1 MRRTT
6 MLAMAIAALG
16 VGPALA
22 QAPAPAAKPTI
33 PQICTTCH
41 KAQPNAVQGI
51 FENVAFKSQ
60 AIQLKIDAHTEIV
73 RFDPKTIKVVDG
85 GVVKPGEALRDI
97 AKNREARIDY
107 VEKDGAKLAT
117 QISFKGPIKIAPE
130 KLSNY
135 AEVERLVALGPEKG
149 NYTLIDSRPLPRLQE
164 GTIPTAI
171 NLPYPAWDK
180 FVDRLP
186 KDKNRFTIFFCQGVT
201 CMMSPNSLLKAE
213 ALGYTNVKV
222 YREGYPEWLERN
234 IGVIA
239 APHLKEA
246 WIDKQIPHVLVDAR
260 PASTAA
266 EGAIPGAVSVPP
278 SKVRAAVAGFPDP
291 KLKAPI
297 MVYDVDGG
305 NAALE
310 VARVIKEAGQPNV
323 TVIGGGFDA
332 WKSAKGPV
340 VTGTLPTQGGLRAE
354 AASRLDPQRRVHQAR
369 QRDARRRAHP
379 RRAQPRR
386 SERRHD
392 QGRDADSGRGPAR
405 ADGRSAEGQADHHPL
420 LDRHPR
426 RDGVPQAEA
435 GGLQRRLPLRRARRQ
450 EGRHVQGDRE
460 LAARAGR
467 GALRAGCA
475 RG

>member
-1 MRRTT
+1 MTRTT
-6 MLAMAIAALG
+6 LLVSALVALG

-22 QAPAPAAKPTI
+22 QAPAPATRPVI

-60 AIQLKIDAHTEIV
+60 SIQLKIDAHTEIV
-73 RFDPKTIKVVDG
+73 RFDPKTIKVVDS

-135 AEVERLVALGPEKG
+135 AEVERLVALGPEQGK
-149 NYTLIDSRPLPRLQE
+149 YTLIDSRPLPRVQE

-186 KDKNRFTIFFCQGVT
+186 KDRNRFTIFFCQGVT

-222 YREGYPEWLERN
+222 YREGYPEWLEKN

-278 SKVRAAVAGFPDP
+278 SKVREAVAGFPSP

-297 MVYDVDGG
+297 MVYDGEGG
-305 NAALE
+305 NAALS
-310 VARVIKEAGQPNV
+310 VARVIKESGQPNV
-323 TVIGGGFDA
+323 AVIVGGIDA
-332 WKSAKGPV
+332 WNTAEYAV
-340 VTGTLPTQGGLRAE
+340 MTGTLPTQVAYVPKPRPGSIPNDEFVKLAKATPADVIILDVRNTDEANAGMIKGAVLIPDEDLLARMGEVPKDKRIITHCSTGIRAE
-354 AASRLDPQRRVHQAR
+354 MAYHKLKQAGYNAGFLYAGLDVKKNGEFKVTPN
-369 QRDARRRAHP
+369 
-379 RRAQPRR
+379 
-386 SERRHD
+386 
-392 QGRDADSGRGPAR
+392 
-405 ADGRSAEGQADHHPL
+405 
-420 LDRHPR
+420 
-426 RDGVPQAEA
+426 
-435 GGLQRRLPLRRARRQ
+435 
-450 EGRHVQGDRE
+450 
-460 LAARAGR
+460 
-467 GALRAGCA
+467 
-475 RG
+475 

>member
-1 MRRTT
+1 MTHTT
-6 MLAMAIAALG
+6 LLVSALIALG

-60 AIQLKIDAHTEIV
+60 SIQLKIDAHTEIV

-107 VEKDGAKLAT
+107 VDKDGTKLAT
-117 QISFKGPIKIAPE
+117 QISFKGPIKIAPD

-135 AEVERLVALGPEKG
+135 AEIERLVALGPEKG
-149 NYTLIDSRPLPRLQE
+149 NYTLIDSRPLPRVQE

-186 KDKNRFTIFFCQGVT
+186 KDKSRFTVFFCQGVT

-222 YREGYPEWLERN
+222 YREGYPEWLEKN
-234 IGVIA
+234 VGVIA

-278 SKVRAAVAGFPDP
+278 SRVRTAVAGFPDP

-297 MVYDVDGG
+297 MVYDGEGG
-305 NAALE
+305 NAALQ
-310 VARVIKEAGQPNV
+310 VARVIKESGQPNV

-332 WKSAKGPV
+332 WKSAKNAV
-340 VTGTLPTQGGLRAE
+340 VTGALPTQVAYVPKPRPGSIPNEEFIKLATTTPGDVLILDVRNSDEANAGMIKGAVLIPDEDLLARIGELPKDKRIIAHCSTGVRAE
-354 AASRLDPQRRVHQAR
+354 MAYHKLKQAGYNAGFLYAVLDVKKNGEFKVTPN
-369 QRDARRRAHP
+369 
-379 RRAQPRR
+379 
-386 SERRHD
+386 
-392 QGRDADSGRGPAR
+392 
-405 ADGRSAEGQADHHPL
+405 
-420 LDRHPR
+420 
-426 RDGVPQAEA
+426 
-435 GGLQRRLPLRRARRQ
+435 
-450 EGRHVQGDRE
+450 
-460 LAARAGR
+460 
-467 GALRAGCA
+467 
-475 RG
+475 

>member
-1 MRRTT
+1 MRRITI
-6 MLAMAIAALG
+6 LAAAL
-16 VGPALA
+16 VALGTGTAFA

-41 KAQPNAVQGI
+41 KAQPDAVQGI

-60 AIQLKIDAHTEIV
+60 SIQLKIDAHTEIV
-73 RFDPKTIKVVDG
+73 RFDPRTLKVVDG
-85 GVVKPGEALRDI
+85 GVAKPAEALRDI

-117 QISFKGPIKIAPE
+117 RISFKGPIKIAPE

-135 AEVERLVALGPEKG
+135 AEIERLVALGPEQGK
-149 NYTLIDSRPLPRLQE
+149 YTLIDSRPLPRVQE

-180 FVDRLP
+180 FVDRLG
-186 KDKNRFTIFFCQGVT
+186 KDKGRFTIFFCQGVT

-222 YREGYPEWLERN
+222 YREGYPEWLEKN
-234 IGVIA
+234 VGVIA

-246 WIDKQIPHVLVDAR
+246 WIDKQIPHVLIDAR

-278 SKVRAAVAGFPDP
+278 SRVRTAVAGFPDP

-297 MVYDVDGG
+297 MVYDSDGG
-305 NAALE
+305 DAALQ
-310 VARVIKEAGQPNV
+310 VARVIKESGQPNV

-332 WKSAKGPV
+332 WKGAKNAV
-340 VTGTLPTQGGLRAE
+340 VTGALPTQIAYAPKPRPGSIPNEEFVRLATATPGDVIILDVRNSDEANAGMIKGAVLIPDEDLLARMGELPKDKRIIAHCSTGVRAE
-354 AASRLDPQRRVHQAR
+354 MAYHKLKQAGYNAGFLYAVLDVKKN
-369 QRDARRRAHP
+369 
-379 RRAQPRR
+379 
-386 SERRHD
+386 
-392 QGRDADSGRGPAR
+392 
-405 ADGRSAEGQADHHPL
+405 GQFKVTPN
-420 LDRHPR
+420 
-426 RDGVPQAEA
+426 
-435 GGLQRRLPLRRARRQ
+435 
-450 EGRHVQGDRE
+450 
-460 LAARAGR
+460 
-467 GALRAGCA
+467 
-475 RG
+475 

>member
-1 MRRTT
+1 MTRTT
-6 MLAMAIAALG
+6 LLVSALIALG

-22 QAPAPAAKPTI
+22 QAPAPAAKPVI
-33 PQICTTCH
+33 PQVCLNCH
-41 KAQPNAVQGI
+41 KAQPNALQGV

-60 AIQLKIDAHTEIV
+60 SIQLKIDAHTEIV
-73 RFDPKTIKVVDG
+73 RFDPKTIKVVDA

-135 AEVERLVALGPEKG
+135 AEIERLVALGPEQGK
-149 NYTLIDSRPLPRLQE
+149 YTLIDSRPLPRVQE

-186 KDKNRFTIFFCQGVT
+186 ADKSRFTIFFCQGVT
-201 CMMSPNSLLKAE
+201 CMMSPNSLQKAE

-222 YREGYPEWLERN
+222 YREGYPEWLEKN

-278 SKVRAAVAGFPDP
+278 SRVRAAVAGFPAP

-297 MVYDVDGG
+297 IVYDGDGG
-305 NAALE
+305 KSALD
-310 VARVIKEAGQPNV
+310 VARVIKESGQPNV
-323 TVIGGGFDA
+323 TVISGGIDA
-332 WKSAKGPV
+332 WKNAKNAV
-340 VTGTLPTQGGLRAE
+340 VTGALPTQVAYVPKPRPGSIPNDEFVTLAKATPADVLILDVRNPDEANAGMIKGALLIPDEDLQARIGEVPKTKRIITHCSTGVRAE
-354 AASRLDPQRRVHQAR
+354 MAYHKLKAAGYNVGFLYAVLDVKK
-369 QRDARRRAHP
+369 
-379 RRAQPRR
+379 
-386 SERRHD
+386 
-392 QGRDADSGRGPAR
+392 
-405 ADGRSAEGQADHHPL
+405 DGTFKVTAN
-420 LDRHPR
+420 
-426 RDGVPQAEA
+426 
-435 GGLQRRLPLRRARRQ
+435 
-450 EGRHVQGDRE
+450 
-460 LAARAGR
+460 
-467 GALRAGCA
+467 
-475 RG
+475 

>member
-6 MLAMAIAALG
+6 ILATALVAFG
-16 VGPALA
+16 VGPAFA

-33 PQICTTCH
+33 PQICTSCH

-73 RFDPKTIKVVDG
+73 RFDPKTLKVVDG
-85 GVVKPGEALRDI
+85 GVAKPAEALRDI
-97 AKNREARIDY
+97 AKNREARVDY
-107 VEKDGAKLAT
+107 VDKDGAKLAT

-130 KLSNY
+130 KLSSY
-135 AEVERLVALGPEKG
+135 AEVERLVALGPDKG
-149 NYTLIDSRPLPRLQE
+149 NYTLIDSRPLPRVQE

-186 KDKNRFTIFFCQGVT
+186 MDKNRFTIFFCQGVT
-201 CMMSPNSLLKAE
+201 CMMSPNSLSKAE
-213 ALGYTNVKV
+213 ALGYTKVKV
-222 YREGYPEWLERN
+222 YREGYPEWLEKN

-239 APHLKEA
+239 APHLREA

-297 MVYDVDGG
+297 MVYDSDGG
-305 NAALE
+305 DAALL

-323 TVIGGGFDA
+323 TIVGGGFDA
-332 WKSAKGPV
+332 WKAAKNPV
-340 VTGTLPTQGGLRAE
+340 ATGALPTQVAYAPKPRPGSIPNDEFAKLASATPADVLILDVRNADEANAGMIKGAMLIPDEDLVARMAEVPKNKRIITHCSTGIRAE
-354 AASRLDPQRRVHQAR
+354 MAYHKLKQAGYSVGFLYAALDVKK
-369 QRDARRRAHP
+369 
-379 RRAQPRR
+379 
-386 SERRHD
+386 
-392 QGRDADSGRGPAR
+392 
-405 ADGRSAEGQADHHPL
+405 DGTFKVTPN
-420 LDRHPR
+420 
-426 RDGVPQAEA
+426 
-435 GGLQRRLPLRRARRQ
+435 
-450 EGRHVQGDRE
+450 
-460 LAARAGR
+460 
-467 GALRAGCA
+467 
-475 RG
+475 

>member
-1 MRRTT
+1 MRRIR
-6 MLAMAIAALG
+6 MLAVAIAALG
-16 VGPALA
+16 AGPALA

-260 PASTAA
+260 PVSTAV

-278 SKVRAAVAGFPDP
+278 SKVRAAVAGFPDR

-297 MVYDVDGG
+297 MVYDGDGG
-305 NAALE
+305 NTALT

-323 TVIGGGFDA
+323 TVIGGGIDA
-332 WKSAKGPV
+332 WKNAKNAV
-340 VTGTLPTQGGLRAE
+340 VTGALPTQIAYVPKPRPGSIPNEEFIKLATATPADVLILDVRNTDEANAGMIKGAMLIPDEDLLARIAEVPKSKRIITHCSTGIRAE
-354 AASRLDPQRRVHQAR
+354 MAYHKLKQAGYNAGFLYAALDVKK
-369 QRDARRRAHP
+369 
-379 RRAQPRR
+379 
-386 SERRHD
+386 
-392 QGRDADSGRGPAR
+392 
-405 ADGRSAEGQADHHPL
+405 DGTFKVTAN
-420 LDRHPR
+420 
-426 RDGVPQAEA
+426 
-435 GGLQRRLPLRRARRQ
+435 
-450 EGRHVQGDRE
+450 
-460 LAARAGR
+460 
-467 GALRAGCA
+467 
-475 RG
+475 

>member
-1 MRRTT
+1 MKHTT
-6 MLAMAIAALG
+6 TLAMALAALAAA
-16 VGPALA
+16 PALA
-22 QAPAPAAKPTI
+22 QVPAPAVKPTI

-60 AIQLKIDAHTEIV
+60 SIQLKIDAHTEIV

-85 GVVKPGEALRDI
+85 GVAKPGEALRDI

-135 AEVERLVALGPEKG
+135 KEVERLVALGPEKG

-186 KDKNRFTIFFCQGVT
+186 KDKSRFTIFFCQGVT

-222 YREGYPEWLERN
+222 YREGYPEWLEKN

-266 EGAIPGAVSVPP
+266 EGAIPGAISVPP
-278 SKVRAAVAGFPDP
+278 SKVRSAVAGFPDP

-305 NAALE
+305 NAALD
-310 VARVIKEAGQPNV
+310 VARVIKESGQTNV
-323 TVIGGGFDA
+323 TVIGGGIDA
-332 WKSAKGPV
+332 WKNAKNAV
-340 VTGTLPTQGGLRAE
+340 VTGALPTQVAYVPKPRPGSIPNDEFVKLASATPGDVLILDVRNTDEANAGMIKGAVLIPDEDLLARIGELPKDKRIIAHCSTGVRAE
-354 AASRLDPQRRVHQAR
+354 MAYHKLKQAGYNAGFLYAALDVKKNGEFKVTPN
-369 QRDARRRAHP
+369 
-379 RRAQPRR
+379 
-386 SERRHD
+386 
-392 QGRDADSGRGPAR
+392 
-405 ADGRSAEGQADHHPL
+405 
-420 LDRHPR
+420 
-426 RDGVPQAEA
+426 
-435 GGLQRRLPLRRARRQ
+435 
-450 EGRHVQGDRE
+450 
-460 LAARAGR
+460 
-467 GALRAGCA
+467 
-475 RG
+475 